1 MRRIIKFLS
10 FTFLIICVISI
21 NAFAASTND
30 VPNEKR
36 SNSEVFYSNNNYDL
50 TLDTQSTTSDTF
62 IDWGSSIAKIDIG
75 LISVTGLTESYVT
88 VDTIGYTLYVE
99 KYENGS
105 WHTIKTF
112 SNRLNNS
119 KKVSGN
125 HTLSVASDYYY
136 RVRSINY
143 IIDNGIQTSKTS
155 ATDPLYVY

>member
-1 MRRIIKFLS
+1 MKRIMKFLS
-10 FTFLIICVISI
+10 FTFLIICIISI
-21 NAFAASTND
+21 NAFAASNND

-36 SNSEVFYSNNNYDL
+36 NNSEVFYSNNNYDL

-105 WHTIKTF
+105 WRTIKTF